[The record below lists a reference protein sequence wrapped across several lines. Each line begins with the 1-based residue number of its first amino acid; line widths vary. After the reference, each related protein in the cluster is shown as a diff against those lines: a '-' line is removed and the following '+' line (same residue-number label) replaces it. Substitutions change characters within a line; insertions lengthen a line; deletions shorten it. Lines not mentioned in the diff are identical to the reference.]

1 MKKNYLFNVC
11 LSSVCVDEKRSQGMI
26 CSLLSLSLPSICFLI
41 FVKEMISLL
50 VVIAVA
56 VVNSKVRLKR
66 CRGKWMS
73 AGQSECPEEVKNC
86 PKKSVLT
93 IEHDERLK
101 NFNWI

>member
-1 MKKNYLFNVC
+1 
-11 LSSVCVDEKRSQGMI
+11 MI
-26 CSLLSLSLPSICFLI
+26 CSLLRLNLSSNCFLI
-41 FVKEMISLL
+41 FVGAVKKVISLL

-56 VVNSKVRLKR
+56 VVNSKIRLKH
-66 CRGKWMS
+66 CRGKCMS

-101 NFNWI
+101 NFN